1 MTISRREALAG
12 IAGLGLGA
20 GLGPRLSRAA
30 DAALLTRPIPRTG
43 ELVPAIGMGS
53 WISFNVG
60 DDEGLRA
67 KRAEVL
73 RAFFAAGGTLIDSS
87 PMYGSSEAV
96 IGAGLKRIGHAGP
109 LFAATKVW
117 HAFTEA
123 GAEQM
128 AASRALWGLER
139 FDLMQVHNLLNWE
152 GHLATLI
159 ADKAAGRVR
168 YVGLTT
174 SHGARHDEMEA
185 IVQARPEL
193 DALQF
198 TYNILDREAEDRL
211 LPLAAEKGLAVIVNR
226 PFRRGDL
233 FDHVAGHALPGWAAE
248 IGCASW
254 AEVFLKFVIAHP
266 AVTCAIPATSKLEH
280 LAENMRALSGPLPD
294 AALRRRMIEDVER
307 L

>member
-1 MTISRREALAG
+1 MRLSRRALLASA
-12 IAGLGLGA
+12 AGLGLTTLLPA
-20 GLGPRLSRAA
+20 PRLIAA
-30 DAALLTRPIPRTG
+30 DGPVLTRPFPKTG
-43 ELVPAIGMGS
+43 EAVPAIGMGS

-60 DDEGLRA
+60 EDEGLRA
-67 KRAEVL
+67 ARTEVL

-96 IGAGLKRIGHAGP
+96 IGAGLKRLGHTGP

-128 AASRALWGLER
+128 AESRTLWGLQR

-152 GHLATLI
+152 GHLKTLI
-159 ADKAAGRVR
+159 ADKAEGRVR
-168 YVGLTT
+168 HIGLTT
-174 SHGARHDEMEA
+174 SHGARHDEMEEIA
-185 IVQARPEL
+185 RARPEI

-198 TYNILDREAEDRL
+198 TYNVRDREAEARL
-211 LPLAAEKGLAVIVNR
+211 LPLAAEKGLAVIINR
-226 PFRRGDL
+226 PFRRGAL
-233 FDHVAGHALPGWAAE
+233 FDRVEGQALPGWAGE

-254 AEVFLKFVIAHP
+254 AEVFLKFVLAHP
-266 AVTCAIPATSKLEH
+266 AVTCVIPATSKVAH
-280 LAENMRALSGPLPD
+280 MAENMRALAGPLPD
-294 AALRRRMIEDVER
+294 EALRARIIKDVES